1 MPVLE
6 TIGSSSARAFGL
18 NAGGGPLAVTYFG
31 SGIDGAVTIAADTQ
45 LTVLNKNGA
54 YDGDMVVRQ
63 YSSLTINSGVTL
75 TVDQPCRGLFIM
87 VDGNCTINGAISMTA
102 RGANANPTVSGG
114 SDASAVN
121 SGGIQFPIVTAASTG
136 TFDFGPNANQFNGC
150 GTAIKDVFKTKIW
163 SVAQTITVPR
173 LGAAGA
179 ASGSSSGTGNSGSNG
194 DINAMTGGGGGGGRG
209 DGGAS
214 IGAGGRGSCFAGGA
228 GSGGARA
235 SSSGAGGDYGGA
247 GSAAAVGCGSC
258 NGGGGAGNPGGA
270 GQQGAANGG
279 AGCGGLLILMVKG
292 DLTIGG
298 SGGLTSAGS
307 AGGNAFL
314 IGSYANEGGGG
325 GGSGAGTVLAY
336 YKGTLSNSGTVS
348 AAGGAGGAH
357 SSANNPGGP
366 GGNGYTSIVRVI

>member
-18 NAGGGPLAVTYFG
+18 NAGGGGGTYFG
-31 SGIDGAVTIAADTQ
+31 SGIDGAATIAADTQ

-87 VDGNCTINGAISMTA
+87 VDGNCTINGFISMTA
-102 RGANANPTVSGG
+102 RGANANPTTSGG
-114 SDASAVN
+114 SDAAAVN
-121 SGGIQFPIVTAASTG
+121 SGGIQFPIVTETSTG
-136 TFDFGPNANQFNGC
+136 TFDFGANANQFNGC
-150 GTAIKDVFKTKIW
+150 GTAIKNVFKTKTW
-163 SVAQTITVPR
+163 AVAQTVTIPR
-173 LGAAGA
+173 LGATGA
-179 ASGSSSGTGNSGSNG
+179 SSAGSSGAGLSGSNA

-209 DGGAS
+209 NGGAS

-235 SSSGAGGDYGGA
+235 ASSGAGGDYGGA
-247 GSAAAVGCGSC
+247 GSAASVSCGSC
-258 NGGGGAGNPGGA
+258 NGGGGAGNPGGS
-270 GQQGAANGG
+270 GMQGGSNGG

-292 DLTIGG
+292 NLTIG
-298 SGGLTSAGS
+298 SGGGITSAGS
-307 AGGNAFL
+307 AGGNANV
-314 IGSYANEGGGG
+314 IGPYTDEGGGG
-325 GGSGAGTVLAY
+325 GGSGAGTILVY

-348 AAGGAGGAH
+348 AIGGSGGAH
-357 SSANNPGGP
+357 TSANNPGGA
-366 GGNGYTSIVRVI
+366 GGSGYTSLVKVI